1 MSKLTWAG
9 TLAARLGGWT
19 ERGQGRLR
27 AIRQGT
33 GPEHGLEVEGPGSRA
48 MSPWHRLLT
57 SSLPRLEEGQ
67 DGSSRAQAQDAWLPR
82 SQGSAASHPFKGW
95 VGSGGTGKNLQDSA
109 RIQGASPMPSPCA
122 PTGLGPRALP
132 PSHCSPLHPC
142 SLTGISPFV
151 GENDR
156 TTLMNIRNY
165 NVAFEETTFLSLSR
179 EARGFL
185 IKVLVRDRL

>member
-1 MSKLTWAG
+1 MLPSGGRIGAG
-9 TLAARLGGWT
+9 RASICKI
-19 ERGQGRLR
+19 LR
-27 AIRQGT
+27 RFTQR
-33 GPEHGLEVEGPGSRA
+33 PLP
-48 MSPWHRLLT
+48 SPALC
-57 SSLPRLEEGQ
+57 SC
-67 DGSSRAQAQDAWLPR
+67 WLPTLS
-82 SQGSAASHPFKGW
+82 SQPQAPHP
-95 VGSGGTGKNLQDSA
+95 
-109 RIQGASPMPSPCA
+109 
-122 PTGLGPRALP
+122 
-132 PSHCSPLHPC
+132 HCSPLHPC